1 MKKRVVLF
9 TIFSVIFGL
18 VGIFFSFVM
27 VAEGASGKLLGGTFL
42 EPIHTWFYSD
52 GVQNFM
58 NHLDLGPVFY
68 IAVAAVIIIS
78 LLALIFLRVKP
89 VNDQTMPP
97 INVKQTAYAIDYSK
111 DAIVPSMVVV
121 NEEVEK
127 DGEDDE
133 NKK

>member
-9 TIFSVIFGL
+9 TIFSVILGL
-18 VGIFFSFVM
+18 AGIFFSFVM

-42 EPIHTWFYSD
+42 EPIHTW
-52 GVQNFM
+52 
-58 NHLDLGPVFY
+58 FY